1 MTLEHI
7 NPEDMHK
14 NPTYSRAIITP
25 SEARTLVI
33 GGQNAIAG
41 DGQIVGKG
49 DLGHQAETALDNLNL
64 VLESARAG
72 LEDLVKLTIYIA
84 DAQDIRSTFA
94 AWMKRWSNRP
104 NPPAISVL
112 KVAGFANPYLLIE
125 IDELAVLP

>member
-49 DLGHQAETALDNLNL
+49 NLSHQAETALDNLNL

-72 LEDLVKLTIYIA
+72 LEDLVKLTIQVA
-84 DAQDIRSTFA
+84 DGQDIRPAFA
-94 AWMKRWSNRP
+94 AWMTRWSNRP
-104 NPPAISVL
+104 NLSAISVL
-112 KVAGFANPYLLIE
+112 KVAGFANPDFLIE
-125 IDELAVLP
+125 IDALAVLP